1 MAEESEIY
9 EDLKDYFD
17 EISDHYADL
26 ASDGKFS
33 FGDVLLLVGKA
44 SASFIQLVERFTE
57 LESGASKKEA
67 VLAGLDAFYDEVI
80 APMDLKAV
88 PNLIEP
94 ILDTA
99 IKQLILT
106 VSSAGIDTIVTI
118 FNKTGWN
125 PLDLFGPQAFSAPY
139 FADPKDLKKEII
151 FF

>member
-1 MAEESEIY
+1 MSSEIY
-9 EDLKDYFD
+9 EDLKDYFA

-26 ASDGKFS
+26 AGDGKFS

-57 LESGASKKEA
+57 LETGAAKKEA
-67 VLAGLDAFYDEVI
+67 VLEALDAFYDEVI

-88 PNLIEP
+88 PNLVEP
-94 ILDTA
+94 ILDSA

-106 VSSAGIDTIVTI
+106 IASAGIDTIVTI

-125 PLDLFGPQAFSAPY
+125 PLDIFGPQAFSAPY
-139 FADPKDLKKEII
+139 YPGPSQNLKKEII